1 MEIKTD
7 FQRIF
12 LIFTNED
19 SGYESAQKPSGHV
32 KIEVREGR
40 GKLWA
45 SVQNLLES
53 GRLGYRLYLINAA
66 SGRVEAVPVGPLML
80 SSGKGRLE
88 WEFNPF
94 DVANTGRR
102 IEDFGVAAVLV
113 EYRDRENKTV
123 ICPLAAYKGKKIP
136 WRSGLAERMYIK
148 ASRQDA
154 PAAQDA
160 GRRTDS
166 SASKHARPEA
176 WPVVSIPQPDSPG
189 VASSIS
195 IAAPE
200 VKYPEKKEY
209 AESGEMPDG
218 SGAAAD
224 HQDRD
229 TGLQDK
235 VSANSGGLDGI
246 FEYGG
251 LSGNGLLDDGIQV
264 DEAQGFITREEE
276 QEEPEEQENEALK
289 GHNTYGREE
298 ENQYTVPESI
308 WMPKPDQS
316 LPRDAEGGEVQAPP
330 AFQQNGQFMQY
341 PENDGGLNTN
351 CLYLN
356 SNMCGAYVN
365 AGAEN
370 PCARCTLHNRPET
383 AGSREEKGNVERLR
397 AELDANFE
405 RYDPFHVKRSDYSWW
420 KVTNPVNLNN
430 ILYQCNIRSPLLFN
444 PAVMVSHFKYKH
456 LIIGIYTDRSRER
469 EYVVCGVFGMHMV
482 DRKPFGDMCR
492 WVQTEGTRPRYGA
505 FGYWIVYLDPA
516 TGKILNLK

>member
-1 MEIKTD
+1 MPVEIKTD
-7 FQRIF
+7 FQRSF

-66 SGRVEAVPVGPLML
+66 PGRVEAIPVGPLML
-80 SSGKGRLE
+80 STGKGRLE
-88 WEFNPF
+88 WEFNPA

-123 ICPLAAYKGKKIP
+123 ICPLAAYKGKKTP
-136 WRSGLAERMYIK
+136 WRNGLAERLYIK
-148 ASRQDA
+148 APRQEA

-166 SASKHARPEA
+166 SVSMYARPEA

-195 IAAPE
+195 IAAPD
-200 VKYPEKKEY
+200 VKYPEVKEY
-209 AESGEMPDG
+209 AENQEVPDESGE
-218 SGAAAD
+218 AAD

-229 TGLQDK
+229 
-235 VSANSGGLDGI
+235 SGI
-246 FEYGG
+246 HV
-251 LSGNGLLDDGIQV
+251 N
-264 DEAQGFITREEE
+264 EAQGNIA
-276 QEEPEEQENEALK
+276 QEEEQENEALEGYNK
-289 GHNTYGREE
+289 YGREE
-298 ENQYTVPESI
+298 GNQYTVPESI
-308 WMPKPDQS
+308 WMPKPDQTI
-316 LPRDAEGGEVQAPP
+316 PRDAEEGQVQTPP
-330 AFQQNGQFMQY
+330 VFRQDGQYMQY
-341 PENDGGLNTN
+341 PETDGGLNTN

-383 AGSREEKGNVERLR
+383 PGSREEKGNVERLR

-456 LIIGIYTDRSRER
+456 LIIGIYTDRGRER